1 MIVTPTLDMAED
13 ESSLGE
19 GTTRLATP
27 PLITEQPSKNI
38 TRSHTTTISSCQAPN
53 PGYCSHDDH
62 PGVPYELII
71 STLSSYF
78 DSLWASNHE
87 PKEDDYDMPLIY
99 EDFESAFDLGDIVRI
114 QSDTTNA
121 WAEYIPGLDG
131 YYSKQAFKI
140 IGKSLK
146 TGPWWFNKLDPH
158 ETETRAFYFHDD
170 EGTFVQVDG
179 VDSHILSLLRSSEP
193 EPEPEDESETERKSW
208 ENDCWMY
215 KLEQVEPQSFPVA
228 DVMLWKEENLMLD
241 AEAMGDGD
249 DGDDGD
255 DDDDDDDDHSDDLRR
270 EVGDEGEMT
279 SHSKTETVRFAKN
292 CERLVVM

>member
-13 ESSLGE
+13 ESSLGG

-27 PLITEQPSKNI
+27 PLITEQPSENI
-38 TRSHTTTISSCQAPN
+38 TRSHTTTISSCQAPK

-99 EDFESAFDLGDIVRI
+99 EDFESAFDLGDI
-114 QSDTTNA
+114 
-121 WAEYIPGLDG
+121 
-131 YYSKQAFKI
+131 
-140 IGKSLK
+140 SLK

-193 EPEPEDESETERKSW
+193 ELEPEDESETERKSW

-241 AEAMGDGD
+241 AEAMD
-249 DGDDGD
+249 DGDDGND
-255 DDDDDDDDHSDDLRR
+255 GDDDDDDHSDDLQR
-270 EVGDEGEMT
+270 EIGDEGEIT

-292 CERLVVM
+292 CEMLVVM